1 MSGSPWG
8 NGGNDRPSGNGGG
21 NRRPPNI
28 DDLAGQF
35 QDSLKTNYL
44 CQKVHQQN

>member
-21 NRRPPNI
+21 RRPPNI

-35 QDSLKTNYL
+35 QDS
-44 CQKVHQQN
+44 